1 MKKFLICALLALPM
15 TAFAASSVRV
25 LGTTP
30 NTGTKTTT
38 SAATKLTPAKATA
51 AKTTSTSTTPSSRVG
66 TMRVVP
72 KAPAGTASTTSTGA
86 SAGSRFPV
94 IAPVKAYKTV
104 NTQQAGSNTGSGNSG
119 GSSSSG
125 TVGMADDPRFDM
137 IHVNS
142 REDYWRNKN
151 NALVNQRENEGYVF
165 MWVEE

>member
-1 MKKFLICALLALPM
+1 MKKFLIFALLALPM

-25 LGTTP
+25 LGATP

-38 SAATKLTPAKATA
+38 SSATKLTPAKATA

-72 KAPAGTASTTSTGA
+72 KAPAGTASTTSAGA

-104 NTQQAGSNTGSGNSG
+104 NTQQAGSNTGSSNSG
-119 GSSSSG
+119 SVSPTPAGV
-125 TVGMADDPRFDM
+125 TDDPRFDM
-137 IHVNS
+137 IHVDS
-142 REDYWRNKN
+142 RESYWRTNYP
-151 NALVNQRENEGYVF
+151 ALTNQRENEGYVF